1 MTHLGA
7 DVAAFVDGQLP
18 PARELAARRH
28 LEQCERCRSVVAEQ
42 EQLKRRM
49 ARTAPA
55 GGPAGVPAHLAAA
68 LAAVASDPREP
79 DSPRRQALRRSVG
92 VVVALVGSSAAVL
105 LLAYVLAPPL
115 PSAGDP
121 VDPDFDAYVSEFLAE
136 AASRRAPD
144 VVATS
149 TTVPAAASSDTTPL
163 SPRELARLDADGWP
177 CHTVLAG
184 DLERVD
190 GRLLGDAAIALRYSG
205 EHVQLHLIEQIGRLD
220 DAALADFQRRTL
232 ADSVVWVREGQ
243 PNVAAWQA
251 DGVVYTVVTDAS
263 VASVAEVVA
272 QLPSTPDRSAI
283 ERVEDGLDRMTG
295 GIRGA

>member
-105 LLAYVLAPPL
+105 LLQVSAHDLPTLGLAAYEVVSRHPHVVHENGVLVKSWQEVHL
-115 PSAGDP
+115 
-121 VDPDFDAYVSEFLAE
+121 FYVQS
-136 AASRRAPD
+136 
-144 VVATS
+144 
-149 TTVPAAASSDTTPL
+149 
-163 SPRELARLDADGWP
+163 
-177 CHTVLAG
+177 
-184 DLERVD
+184 
-190 GRLLGDAAIALRYSG
+190 
-205 EHVQLHLIEQIGRLD
+205 IGRNGD
-220 DAALADFQRRTL
+220 YEIPQI
-232 ADSVVWVREGQ
+232 
-243 PNVAAWQA
+243 PVARCIWAP
-251 DGVVYTVVTDAS
+251 TD
-263 VASVAEVVA
+263 
-272 QLPSTPDRSAI
+272 T
-283 ERVEDGLDRMTG
+283 
-295 GIRGA
+295 

>member
-28 LEQCERCRSVVAEQ
+28 LEECERCRGVVAEQ

-55 GGPAGVPAHLAAA
+55 GVPAHLAAA
-68 LAAVASDPREP
+68 LSAVASDAAAG
-79 DSPRRQALRRSVG
+79 DTDPRRGQALRRSVG
-92 VVVALVGSSAAVL
+92 VVVALMGSSAAVL

-115 PSAGDP
+115 PSSGDP
-121 VDPDFDAYVSEFLAE
+121 VGPDFDTYVAEFMAE

-144 VVATS
+144 VVA
-149 TTVPAAASSDTTPL
+149 ASSTVSASTSSDDVPL
-163 SPRELARLDADGWP
+163 SPDELDELDADGWP
-177 CHTVLAG
+177 CHATLAG

-190 GRLLGDAAIALRYSG
+190 GRLVGDAVVALRYSG
-205 EHVQLHLIEQIGRLD
+205 QHVQLHLIEQVGRLD
-220 DAALADFQRRTL
+220 DAALEGFQRRTL

-243 PNVAAWQA
+243 PNVAAWEA

-263 VASVAEVVA
+263 VERVTDVVA
-272 QLPSTPDRSAI
+272 QLPSTPDRSAV
-283 ERVEDGLDRMTG
+283 ERVEDGLHRMTG
-295 GIRGA
+295 WVSAA

>member
-28 LEQCERCRSVVAEQ
+28 LEECERCRGVVAEQ

-49 ARTAPA
+49 ARSMS
-55 GGPAGVPAHLAAA
+55 AGVPAHLAAA
-68 LAAVASDPREP
+68 LSAVASDPPEP
-79 DSPRRQALRRSVG
+79 DPRSRQALRRSVG
-92 VVVALVGSSAAVL
+92 VAVALMGSSAAVL

-115 PSAGDP
+115 PSSGDP
-121 VDPDFDAYVSEFLAE
+121 VGPHFDAYVAEFMSE

-144 VVATS
+144 IVAAS
-149 TTVPAAASSDTTPL
+149 SAVAASSDDVPL
-163 SPRELARLDADGWP
+163 SPAELDELDADGWP
-177 CHTVLAG
+177 CHAMLAG

-190 GRLLGDAAIALRYSG
+190 GRLVGDAVVALRYLG
-205 EHVQLHLIEQIGRLD
+205 EHVQLHLIEQVGRLD
-220 DAALADFQRRTL
+220 DAALAGFERRTL
-232 ADSVVWVREGQ
+232 ADSVVWVREGL
-243 PNVAAWQA
+243 PNVASWEA

-272 QLPSTPDRSAI
+272 QLPSTPDRSAV
-283 ERVEDGLDRMTG
+283 ERVEDGLHRMTG
-295 GIRGA
+295 WVSAA